1 MNKLS
6 VYNERWKQMGGE
18 GKIEAPW
25 TREAEFYMEGV
36 TDGDKEDEA
45 EFADEPDVRD
55 ENDDMLAGE
64 DLEEAM
70 ELMSMGSNPS
80 KK

>member
-1 MNKLS
+1 MLS
-6 VYNERWKQMGGE
+6 VSAFLRPHGSKY
-18 GKIEAPW
+18 A
-25 TREAEFYMEGV
+25 YMEGV